1 MSYGL
6 RTVTPPTAEPVTLA
20 EARAHACI
28 DTTTDDAGIA
38 ARILAARQY
47 VESVTGRAL
56 LTQTLELSL
65 DDFPCDGLIELPRT
79 PVASIVSV
87 AYLDSAGASQTVSA
101 SDYVLDAN
109 SLPPRL
115 VPAYGKSWPS
125 TRGTVG
131 NVKVQFVAGET
142 AAPRPIV
149 QAILLLVADWNENR
163 EKPDANP
170 AVDALLAPYRTFWF

>member
-1 MSYGL
+1 MTYGL

-20 EARAHACI
+20 EARAHARI
-28 DTTTDDAGIA
+28 DTVTDDAGLA

-47 VESVTGRAL
+47 IEQVTGRAL

-65 DDFPCDGLIELPRT
+65 DDFPCGEIALPRA

-87 AYLDSAGASQTVSA
+87 TYTDTAGATQTVSA
-101 SDYVLDAN
+101 SDYTLDGN

-115 VPAYGKSWPS
+115 VPAYGKVWPS
-125 TRGTVG
+125 SRGDVG

-163 EKPDANP
+163 ETPSANP